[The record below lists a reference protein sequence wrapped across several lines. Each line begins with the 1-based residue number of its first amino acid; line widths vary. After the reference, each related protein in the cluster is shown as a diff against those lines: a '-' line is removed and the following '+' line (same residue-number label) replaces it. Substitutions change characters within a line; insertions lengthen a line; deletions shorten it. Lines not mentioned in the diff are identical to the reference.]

1 MVVSSNMLMIRLQR
15 VGKKN
20 QAMFRLVLTDK
31 QNGPKSGRF
40 NELLGSYNPHSDE
53 VQFDAEKIKH
63 WISKGAQPSD
73 TVHNLLIS
81 QKIIEGK
88 KRNVLGKKTPILKEV
103 PEGEAE
109 VAPVSAEAPKE
120 EASAPE
126 AESSPEPVAQE
137 AKPEEAPV
145 SEEVK
150 EEAPAP
156 VEEKP
161 EAPAEEAK

>member
-1 MVVSSNMLMIRLQR
+1 MIRLQR

-40 NELLGSYNPHSDE
+40 NEILGSYNPHSDQ
-53 VQFDAEKIKH
+53 VQFDAEKIKY

-88 KRNVLGKKTPILKEV
+88 KRNVLGKKTPILKEA
-103 PEGEAE
+103 PAE
-109 VAPVSAEAPKE
+109 EAPKE
-120 EASAPE
+120 EAPAPE
-126 AESSPEPVAQE
+126 AESAPEPVAQE
-137 AKPEEAPV
+137 ANPEEAPV
-145 SEEVK
+145 PEEVK
-150 EEAPAP
+150 EEAPAS

-161 EAPAEEAK
+161 EASAEESEKKES